1 MTKFTMYGK
10 LIAQPGKREELAQML
25 LQAAEGLQSNPN
37 CELYIVNVSEEDPD
51 AIWVTE
57 LWRDADAHAA
67 SLKDEQTIAL
77 IQQARP
83 LIAGVE
89 PMRLRPIGGKGL

>member
-25 LQAAEGLQSNPN
+25 LHAAEGLQSNPS
-37 CELYIVNVSEEDPD
+37 CELYIVNVSEDDPD

-57 LWRDADAHAA
+57 LWKDADAHAA

-89 PMRLRPIGGKGL
+89 PLRLKPIGGKGL

>member
-37 CELYIVNVSEEDPD
+37 CELYIVNVSEDDPD